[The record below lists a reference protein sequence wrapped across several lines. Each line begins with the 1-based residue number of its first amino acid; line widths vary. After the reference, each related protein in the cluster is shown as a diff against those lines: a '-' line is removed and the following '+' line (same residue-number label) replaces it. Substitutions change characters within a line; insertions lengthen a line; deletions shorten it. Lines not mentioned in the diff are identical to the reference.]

1 MQHSKLLGV
10 YGICEETEFELLL
23 KVIMNFQC

>member
-10 YGICEETEFELLL
+10 YGICEKTELELLL